1 MATQVSGANADASSW
16 LTLNGKPVL
25 FQDDTENL
33 DAQATEYR
41 ENIFEATAQTPRRL
55 KIFIDEQFLD
65 TRMAGYWEWRP
76 RSYAGLYELRVEAP
90 GYPDFVT
97 KVRVVPQHFPQT
109 LYRQMQDD
117 LSAIA
122 VDLLFSLVS
131 SVSERVEN
139 VRRMQ
144 ESSPLQ
150 EYRRVRAI
158 IERLGSILSAIRRDP
173 YAVLS
178 RSIVQ
183 RDWQDV
189 WQFDGDSQAISGD
202 VVHIPRRING
212 QPGSLIMPATWRVP
226 QSVLSYDVYEN
237 RLLKQF
243 VQQQLIVKLN
253 AIQERAEAEIR
264 QRRTTLA
271 YMQQHRFRN
280 VPDEQREIAALEKA
294 IEQCQMMKRRCLQW
308 GSEAFLRTV
317 RGEVSGNKA
326 TQVLLKHPDYSRF
339 YKLYLQFQ
347 QQLQISLNSQTSIT
361 EISQRKMADLYE
373 MWSVFTITR
382 MIINELERHG
392 YEHASQQLFY
402 EIEKQSFRFDVRK
415 NVASIVLARDD
426 TRIKI
431 IYEPRYP
438 NASVTQEERL
448 VTTHGR
454 VLPQTPDMAIEVE
467 QRNRPRAV
475 CIFDAKYKRKKNNRD
490 GYFYPIDEDLD
501 KMSNYADNIQY
512 QRYDRESRRFRP
524 APIVS
529 SAYVLYPGNR
539 VYEEANGKIGGIP
552 LRTGMSLDLMQK
564 VEQKLREILQDAG
577 VL

>member
-1 MATQVSGANADASSW
+1 MATQVSGANADASGW
-16 LTLNGKPVL
+16 LTLNGQPVL

-33 DAQATEYR
+33 DAGATEYQK
-41 ENIFEATAQTPRRL
+41 NYFLATAQTPHRL
-55 KIFIDEQFLD
+55 KIYIDEQFLD
-65 TRMAGYWEWRP
+65 TKMAGYWEWKP

-90 GYPDFVT
+90 GYPDVVT
-97 KVRVVPQHFPQT
+97 KVRVVPRYFTQA
-109 LYRQMQDD
+109 LYRKMQDE
-117 LSAIA
+117 LSSIA

-131 SVSERVEN
+131 SISERVEN
-139 VRRMQ
+139 VRRLQ

-183 RDWQDV
+183 RDWQEV

-202 VVHIPRRING
+202 VVRIPERVSG
-212 QPGSLIMPATWRVP
+212 QPGGLIVPATWRVP
-226 QSVLSYDVYEN
+226 QPVLSYDVYEN

-264 QRRTTLA
+264 QRRETLA
-271 YMQQHRFRN
+271 YMQKHKFRD

-294 IEQCQMMKRRCLQW
+294 IEQCKAMKRRCLRW
-308 GSEAFLRTV
+308 SSEAFLHTV
-317 RGEVSGNKA
+317 RGEVSGSKA

-347 QQLQISLNSQTSIT
+347 QQLQISLNSQTFIT
-361 EISQRKMADLYE
+361 EISQRKMSDLYE
-373 MWSVFTITR
+373 MWSVFTATR
-382 MIINELERHG
+382 MIIDELRRHG
-392 YEHASQQLFY
+392 YEHVSQQLFY
-402 EIEKQSFRFDVRK
+402 EIEKQSFHFTVRK

-426 TRIKI
+426 TRVKI

-454 VLPQTPDMAIEVE
+454 NLPQTPDMAVEIEK
-467 QRNRPRAV
+467 RNKPYAV
-475 CIFDAKYKRKKNNRD
+475 CIFDAKYRSEKDSSN
-490 GYFYPIDEDLD
+490 GYFYPLDEDID
-501 KMSNYADNIQY
+501 KMLNYATHIQY
-512 QRYDRESRRFRP
+512 QRYDRASRRFRP
-524 APIVS
+524 APIVT
-529 SAYVLYPGNR
+529 SAYVLYPGNL
-539 VYEEANGKIGGIP
+539 VYEDVDGKIGGIP
-552 LRTGMSLDLMQK
+552 LRTGMSSVLTQK
-564 VEQKLREILQDAG
+564 VEQKLRELLQKTG